1 MSNANEMISIC
12 RLRVRRDMKWINCSA
27 FYIHDQIGGEFIF
40 PFERSR
46 WCAIEQILQ
55 DIT

>member
-12 RLRVRRDMKWINCSA
+12 RLRVRRDMKRINCSA